1 MFPTFKEFYLENR
14 KGERN
19 PHHLNAFKGFSKKTQ
34 GNFNMT
40 YAVNRKTN
48 EFEEAI
54 KNLRSGAASFLVV
67 TKPFEQY
74 IKQTYPQ
81 HNFPTKEGEK
91 VALGRSGDSTNQVFL
106 SMNNTG
112 QYVLT
117 NK

>member
-14 KGERN
+14 KGERK
-19 PHHLNAFKGFSKKTQ
+19 PHHNNLFKGFDGKTKK
-34 GNFNMT
+34 FNMT
-40 YAVNRKTN
+40 YKSRRSKNK
-48 EFEEAI
+48 FEKAL

-67 TKPFEQY
+67 TKPFQNY
-74 IKQTYPQ
+74 LIRKYRQ
-81 HNFPTKEGEK
+81 HKFPTQEGEK
-91 VALGRSGDSTNQVFL
+91 VALGRSGESTNQVFL

>member
-19 PHHLNAFKGFSKKTQ
+19 PHHLNPFKGFDGKTN
-34 GNFNMT
+34 GFNMT
-40 YAVNRKTN
+40 YDSNKSEN
-48 EFEEAI
+48 EFEEAL

-67 TKPFEQY
+67 TKPFQNY
-74 IKQTYPQ
+74 LIQKYPQ
-81 HNFPTKEGEK
+81 HKFPTQEGEK
-91 VALGRSGDSTNQVFL
+91 VVLGRSGESTNQVFL